1 MVEVTKIFADGK
13 KKSTKRM
20 LLSTILQYGGIKK
33 MVDTTASRAMPTPY
47 YKIN

>member
-1 MVEVTKIFADGK
+1 MVEITKNFAICKIFLQSGCFFC
-13 KKSTKRM
+13 
-20 LLSTILQYGGIKK
+20 ILQHGFSKK